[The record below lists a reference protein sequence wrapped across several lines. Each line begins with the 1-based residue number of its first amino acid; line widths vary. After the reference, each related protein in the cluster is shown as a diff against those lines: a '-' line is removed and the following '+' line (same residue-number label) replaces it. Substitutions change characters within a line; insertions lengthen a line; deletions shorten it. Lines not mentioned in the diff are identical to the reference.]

1 MSKKERELPKP
12 GKTPFSKKRFE
23 DKGQEDLLM
32 ADEMAIAASE
42 GKLDEYIEQ
51 EIPGGEYAKK
61 LAMMMMG
68 MTGVLPPE
76 GGLSAGKEESG
87 SSTESAETT
96 KSEEVVAGQDV
107 PPDVLNAVHA
117 GDVEKLKELLAREQ
131 QRREPGSAEER
142 MEERDVQQMP
152 QPKTAIEKDMLEALV
167 RIASENSLSI
177 DWLVARALKLYL
189 EEYQKTG
196 RL

>member
-1 MSKKERELPKP
+1 MSKKERALPKP

-32 ADEMAIAASE
+32 ADEMALAAAE
-42 GKLDEYIEQ
+42 GKLDEYIEK

-76 GGLSAGKEESG
+76 GGLSATGEARGRSA
-87 SSTESAETT
+87 ESAETT
-96 KSEEVVAGQDV
+96 KTEESVSGQDV
-107 PPDVLNAVHA
+107 PPDVLNAVHS

-131 QRREPGSAEER
+131 QRRDSGSVEEPMA
-142 MEERDVQQMP
+142 ERDVQQE
-152 QPKTAIEKDMLEALV
+152 PKTDLEKDMLDSLM
-167 RIASENSLSI
+167 RIASENNLTI
-177 DWLVARALKLYL
+177 DWVIARALKLYL
-189 EEYQKTG
+189 DEYQKTG

>member
-1 MSKKERELPKP
+1 MSKKERALPKP

-23 DKGQEDLLM
+23 NEGQEGLLM
-32 ADEMAIAASE
+32 SDEMAIAAAE

-51 EIPGGEYAKK
+51 KIPGGEYAKK

-76 GGLSAGKEESG
+76 GVLAATGEGRG
-87 SSTESAETT
+87 SSPESAETSKT
-96 KSEEVVAGQDV
+96 EESVSAQDV
-107 PPDVLNAVHA
+107 PPDVVNAVHA

-131 QRREPGSAEER
+131 QRRDPGSAEVP
-142 MEERDVQQMP
+142 MEERDVQQKP
-152 QPKTAIEKDMLEALV
+152 QTRTAIEKDMLEALV

-189 EEYQKTG
+189 DEYQRTG

>member
-1 MSKKERELPKP
+1 MSKKERALPKP

-32 ADEMAIAASE
+32 ADEMAMAAAE
-42 GKLDEYIEQ
+42 GKLDEYIEK

-76 GGLSAGKEESG
+76 GGLPATGEDRG
-87 SSTESAETT
+87 SSPESAETAKT
-96 KSEEVVAGQDV
+96 EESVAGQDV
-107 PPDVLNAVHA
+107 PPEVLNAVHA
-117 GDVEKLKELLAREQ
+117 GDVEKLKELLAREKQ
-131 QRREPGSAEER
+131 KRDSGSTEER
-142 MEERDVQQMP
+142 MEEENVQQKP
-152 QPKTAIEKDMLEALV
+152 QPKTAIEKDMLEALF

-189 EEYQKTG
+189 DEYQKTG

>member
-1 MSKKERELPKP
+1 MSKKERALPKP

-32 ADEMAIAASE
+32 ADEMALAAAE

-76 GGLSAGKEESG
+76 GGLSAAGEERG
-87 SSTESAETT
+87 SSPESAETT
-96 KSEEVVAGQDV
+96 KTEESVSGQDV

-131 QRREPGSAEER
+131 QRRDPDPAEEP
-142 MEERDVQQMP
+142 MEERDVQQKP
-152 QPKTAIEKDMLEALV
+152 QSKTAIEKDMLEALF

-189 EEYQKTG
+189 DEYQRTG

>member
-1 MSKKERELPKP
+1 MSKKERDLPKP

-23 DKGQEDLLM
+23 DKGQEDLIM
-32 ADEMAIAASE
+32 ADEMAIAAAE

-76 GGLSAGKEESG
+76 GGLSVNKEGRSSSSESTETTRTEESVPG
-87 SSTESAETT
+87 S
-96 KSEEVVAGQDV
+96 DV
-107 PPDVLNAVHA
+107 PTDVLNAVHS
-117 GDVEKLKELLAREQ
+117 GDVEKLKELLAREK
-131 QRREPGSAEER
+131 QRRDPGSAEEP
-142 MEERDVQQMP
+142 MEESDVQQKP
-152 QPKTAIEKDMLEALV
+152 QPKTAIEKDMLEALFK
-167 RIASENSLSI
+167 IASENSLSI

-189 EEYQKTG
+189 DEYQRTG

>member
-1 MSKKERELPKP
+1 MSKKERALPKP

-32 ADEMAIAASE
+32 ADEMAIAAAE

-68 MTGVLPPE
+68 MTGVLSPE
-76 GGLSAGKEESG
+76 GGLSASGEDRG
-87 SSTESAETT
+87 SSTESAGTT
-96 KSEEVVAGQDV
+96 KTEESVAGQDV

-131 QRREPGSAEER
+131 QRRDPGSVEVPI
-142 MEERDVQQMP
+142 EERDVQQKP
-152 QPKTAIEKDMLEALV
+152 QTKTAIEKDMLDALV

-189 EEYQKTG
+189 DEYQRTG